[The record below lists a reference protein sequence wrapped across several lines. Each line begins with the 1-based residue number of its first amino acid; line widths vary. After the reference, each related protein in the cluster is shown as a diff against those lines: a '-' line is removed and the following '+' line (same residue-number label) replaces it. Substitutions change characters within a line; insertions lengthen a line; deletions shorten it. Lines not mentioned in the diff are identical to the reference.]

1 MFGFLEFYFF
11 VIIFQLGIPVNVAEH
26 TYKHLNVC
34 RYAYSVMLANAVR
47 DNNSP
52 ESKKKGL
59 HTVVAPPDCA
69 QQKSKSVKQESKGV
83 EPRQEE
89 KRVDQEDE
97 EINSSE

>member
-11 VIIFQLGIPVNVAEH
+11 VIIFQLGIPVSVAEH

-52 ESKKKGL
+52 GSKKKGL

-69 QQKSKSVKQESKGV
+69 QQKSKSTSKSTKPKQEDKKV
-83 EPRQEE
+83 EQEDPE
-89 KRVDQEDE
+89 DQEY
-97 EINSSE
+97 NSSE